1 MKNSL
6 YFILLASVTRNAFD
20 GDTSKY
26 TIRLHD
32 VGKEIPVL
40 QTKFHNEVDDRVQQI
55 ALEKEFNSVER
66 VKNEV
71 NIEDEEQKIKEQW
84 KILRIFNNSGWTTHN
99 ASAEI
104 FKKFKLDNKKDKH
117 FKGYLFIF

>member
-1 MKNSL
+1 M
-6 YFILLASVTRNAFD
+6 TRNAFD

-32 VGKEIPVL
+32 VGEEIPVL

-71 NIEDEEQKIKEQW
+71 NIDDEEQTIKELW
-84 KILRIFNNSGWTTHN
+84 KILRIFNNSGWNTNN
-99 ASAEI
+99 ASDEI
-104 FKKFKLDNKKDKH
+104 YKKFKIDNKKDKY